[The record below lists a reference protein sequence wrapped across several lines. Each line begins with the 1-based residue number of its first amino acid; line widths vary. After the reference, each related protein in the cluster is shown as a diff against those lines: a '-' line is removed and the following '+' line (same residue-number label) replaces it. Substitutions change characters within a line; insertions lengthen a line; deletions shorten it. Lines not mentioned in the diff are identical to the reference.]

1 MANKINPKL
10 RARLEAQSSPEMKA
24 LIQKAAYLQGL
35 SLNDFIVSTVQAEAI
50 RVIQEH
56 QTLKLSQEDSEA
68 FVDSIFNPPQLN
80 DKIKSAFSQYKKIIE
95 N

>member
-10 RARLEAQSSPEMKA
+10 RARLEAQSSPETKA
-24 LIQKAAYLQGL
+24 LIEKAAYLQGL

-56 QTLKLSQEDSEA
+56 QTLKLSQEDSVA
-68 FVDSIFNPPQLN
+68 FANSILNPPQLN
-80 DKIKSAFSQYKKIIE
+80 DKIKSAFSQYKDVIK